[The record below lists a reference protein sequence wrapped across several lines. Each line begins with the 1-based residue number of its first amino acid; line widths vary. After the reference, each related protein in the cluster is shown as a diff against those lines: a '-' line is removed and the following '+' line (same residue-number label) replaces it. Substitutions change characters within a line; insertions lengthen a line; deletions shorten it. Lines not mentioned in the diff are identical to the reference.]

1 MALEY
6 AEERVL
12 LLSIQPRFTDALVS
26 GQKSVE
32 LRRSRMQAAPGCQ
45 VLLYSSSPVKAL
57 VATAV
62 LERIDCRDPED
73 LWSRSGAVTAVTK
86 AEFDAYFAGAER
98 AYGLH
103 LRDIASLRAP
113 VSLRDLREGLGVEPP
128 QSFRYLSRAQVD
140 LLLPGV
146 APSGPPAPVATSRA
160 SGADFA
166 WVQPLFRTLAAL
178 AAAVRIRAG
187 APTRS

>member
-1 MALEY
+1 M
-6 AEERVL
+6 
-12 LLSIQPRFTDALVS
+12 LSIQPRFTDALVS

-32 LRRSRMQAAPGCQ
+32 LRRSRMLAAPGCQ
-45 VLLYSSSPVKAL
+45 VLLYSSSPVKAV

-62 LERIDCRDPED
+62 LERIDCRDPEE
-73 LWSRSGAVTAVTK
+73 LWSRSGTVTAVTK

-103 LRDIASLRAP
+103 LRDIASLKMP
-113 VSLRDLREGLGVEPP
+113 VSLRYLRQGLGVEPP

-140 LLLPGV
+140 SLLPGP

-160 SGADFA
+160 SGASFA
-166 WVQPLFRTLAAL
+166 WVLPLSRPLAAL
-178 AAAVRIRAG
+178 AAVARIRPG